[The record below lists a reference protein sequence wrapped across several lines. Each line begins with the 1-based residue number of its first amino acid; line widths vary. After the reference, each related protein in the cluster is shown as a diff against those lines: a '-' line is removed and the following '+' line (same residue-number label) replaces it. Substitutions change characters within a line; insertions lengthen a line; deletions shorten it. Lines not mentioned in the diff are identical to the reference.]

1 MPLPYF
7 SCLPNTMISE
17 TLHGYLHQY
26 AAPSRGSRCV
36 GPCSRLH
43 TSSGSCALQALSK
56 WVMRAASSPFR
67 SSCKLL
73 EDGSRISE
81 HARGKNDQHV
91 GNRLICN
98 ARLEPIKVGQRP
110 RSGAG

>member
-7 SCLPNTMISE
+7 SYLPNTMISE

-26 AAPSRGSRCV
+26 AAPSRGSPGALDCA
-36 GPCSRLH
+36 RLAH
-43 TSSGSCALQALSK
+43 VQRLVRFTGFVK
-56 WVMRAASSPFR
+56 VVMRAASSPFR

-73 EDGSRISE
+73 EDGSRSSE

-98 ARLEPIKVGQRP
+98 ARLEPIK
-110 RSGAG
+110 